1 MPGGSGQTKQT
12 HGASKRLCWPAELS
26 EQRPRVYRGRTRPY
40 ADLEWQYGE
49 PETFGLTST
58 LAPFPHIKLVT
69 ERAIPQDLFL
79 TYLVMQASLV
89 ALSDERPVA
98 WQVQRRIAELL
109 SMVNPQ

>member
-1 MPGGSGQTKQT
+1 MGEHDP
-12 HGASKRLCWPAELS
+12 C
-26 EQRPRVYRGRTRPY
+26 
-40 ADLEWQYGE
+40 ADLEWQCVE

-58 LAPFPHIKLVT
+58 LAPFPHIKPVT

-79 TYLVMQASLV
+79 TYLVMQVSLV

-98 WQVQRRIAELL
+98 WQVQRRIVELL